1 MKRLLTAAG
10 LLISLAC
17 AYFFLHSVAAHW
29 HVFTQM
35 SWGAWVWPALV
46 LALIMYV
53 STYAL
58 VTFAWGLSLKALDHP
73 LHYRDTL
80 QILLLSQFAKYL
92 PGNVGHHVGRVLLAK
107 RKGLP
112 TDTVLG
118 SMFLDT
124 LIVLAAA
131 LASSLPSLHLLIQV
145 ASDKGSTHVRMAAIL
160 IAILTA
166 ILSVAL
172 AFSVTRRMLV
182 QHVRHLSQ
190 LVRTQKLPLLCS
202 AWATHCLS
210 FMTGGTILYLLCL
223 AFSNSPHPQYWLD
236 VTGIYASAWLLGFLI
251 PGAPAG
257 LGVREIVLLLGLSPL
272 FGIEG
277 ATAAA
282 AALRLIT
289 TLGDGLALV
298 LGLVLRKLQQAGSGT
313 ANTGSLS

>member
-1 MKRLLTAAG
+1 MKHLLAVAG

-17 AYFFLHSVAAHW
+17 AYFFLHSVVAHW
-29 HVFTQM
+29 HVFIQVR
-35 SWGAWVWPALV
+35 WGAWVWPTLA

-73 LHYRDTL
+73 LNYWDTL
-80 QILLLSQFAKYL
+80 RILLLSQFAKYL

-112 TDTVLG
+112 TDAVLG

-124 LIVLAAA
+124 LLVLAAA
-131 LASSLPSLHLLIQV
+131 LTCSLPSLHLLIQV
-145 ASDKGSTHVRMAAIL
+145 ASDQGSTHMRMAAIL
-160 IAILTA
+160 IGAFA
-166 ILSVAL
+166 VFLSVVLLFPVA
-172 AFSVTRRMLV
+172 RRILV
-182 QHVRHLSQ
+182 HQIRHLSQ
-190 LVRTQKLPLLCS
+190 LVRIKKLPLLCT
-202 AWATHCLS
+202 AWATHCIS
-210 FMTGGTILYLLCL
+210 FMIGGGVLYLLCL
-223 AFSNSPHPQYWLD
+223 TFSNSPHPQHWLE
-236 VTGIYASAWLLGFLI
+236 VVGIYAGAWLLGFLI

-272 FGIEG
+272 FGIET

-289 TLGDGLALV
+289 TLGDGLAFAF
-298 LGLVLRKLQQAGSGT
+298 GLVLRKLQQTGLNT
-313 ANTGSLS
+313 AHTGPAP